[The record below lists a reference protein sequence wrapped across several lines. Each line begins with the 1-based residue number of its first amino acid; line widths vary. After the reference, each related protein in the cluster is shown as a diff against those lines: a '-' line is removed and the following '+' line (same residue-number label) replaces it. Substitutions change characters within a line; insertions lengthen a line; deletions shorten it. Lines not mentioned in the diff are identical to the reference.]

1 MNCNCIRETE
11 QRLAE
16 FVKPKVGDDATAT
29 CMAVGL
35 QITDDMGIRTVLNI
49 PFRIKGSKKGF
60 NREKGK
66 EMPFVASFCPFC
78 GVSTAPAKAAEVP
91 A

>member
-16 FVKPKVGDDATAT
+16 FVMPQAGDDATAT
-29 CMAVGL
+29 CMASGMCITETMGL
-35 QITDDMGIRTVLNI
+35 RTVVNI

-60 NREKGK
+60 TSEKGK

-78 GVSTAPAKAAEVP
+78 GVSTAPKAEVP